1 MIAKEKY
8 VKGNHIHLVEEKC
21 IEVIERELDTFF
33 EVRLKFIYLIHDLYI
48 KDSIKNSNDILEF
61 LNLSDYEIEGLI
73 QTMVYKISN
82 IISSNFSQYI
92 TYFNRY
98 YIKEKYM
105 YYVEDSINEFT
116 KTEMV
121 LSICD
126 RFLDKS
132 LSMMF
137 KTCCQDKVLNYV
149 FIHSKPPEKILGNN
163 GLKHQKQ
170 KHSNIIAEQV
180 KGFLLN
186 LKCDLR
192 NDLLKSILLLVN
204 SVY

>member
-1 MIAKEKY
+1 MITKEKY

-48 KDSIKNSNDILEF
+48 KGSIKNSNDILKF
-61 LNLSDYEIEGLI
+61 LSLSNYEIKGFI
-73 QTMVYKISN
+73 QTVVYEISN
-82 IISSNFSQYI
+82 IINSSPSQYI
-92 TYFNRY
+92 TYFNIY
-98 YIKEKYM
+98 YTKEKCM
-105 YYVEDSINEFT
+105 HYVEDSINEFT

-137 KTCCQDKVLNYV
+137 NTCCQDKVLNYV
-149 FIHSKPPEKILGNN
+149 FTHSKPPEKILGNN
-163 GLKHQKQ
+163 SLKHQKQ

-192 NDLLKSILLLVN
+192 NDLLKSAFLLIN

>member
-1 MIAKEKY
+1 MITKEKY

-21 IEVIERELDTFF
+21 IEVIERELDIFF
-33 EVRLKFIYLIHDLYI
+33 EVRLKFIYLIDDFYI
-48 KDSIKNSNDILEF
+48 KGSIKNSNDILGF
-61 LNLSDYEIEGLI
+61 LGLSNYEIKGFI
-73 QTMVYKISN
+73 QDMVCKISN
-82 IISSNFSQYI
+82 ILNSNPSQYI
-92 TYFNRY
+92 TYFNEY
-98 YIKEKYM
+98 YTKEKYM

-116 KTEMV
+116 KTEML

-126 RFLDKS
+126 KFLDKS

-137 KTCCQDKVLNYV
+137 KTCCQDKVLNYI
-149 FIHSKPPEKILGNN
+149 FTHSEPPKIILGNN
-163 GLKHQKQ
+163 GLKHQRQ

-186 LKCDLR
+186 LKCDFR
-192 NDLLKSILLLVN
+192 NDLLKSAFLLIN